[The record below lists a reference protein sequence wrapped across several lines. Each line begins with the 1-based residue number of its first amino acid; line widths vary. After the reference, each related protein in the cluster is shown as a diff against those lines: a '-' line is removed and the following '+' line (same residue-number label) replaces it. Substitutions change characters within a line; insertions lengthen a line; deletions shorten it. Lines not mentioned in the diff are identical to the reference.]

1 MIIDCH
7 THLNRYTPD
16 LPVTLPE
23 RHALLREEM
32 AAHGVAY
39 SLVLTS
45 YDVTDERPSTRDVL
59 AELDGDPTLGVVAGI
74 RHAHLAADL
83 PELREVL
90 QAGRLKA
97 LKLYPGY
104 EPFRLTDASLRPVY
118 ELAAEFGVP
127 VMIHTG
133 DTYDPCTHVRL
144 AHPLDVDDVA
154 VEHRETRLV
163 MCHVG
168 NPWLMDAAEVLY
180 KNPNVF
186 GDISGFTLGEFQP
199 RFEKLMVGKLND
211 LVAYVNDPGK
221 LMFGTDWP
229 LSGVRGYLEFVR
241 RLDLTDEERDGLLWR
256 NAASVFGLAFEVR
269 VETADDG

>member
-16 LPVTLPE
+16 LPRALDD
-23 RHALLREEM
+23 RHAQLRAEM
-32 AAHGVAY
+32 DAHGIAY
-39 SLVLTS
+39 ALVLTS
-45 YDVTDERPSTRDVL
+45 YDVTADRPSIPDVL
-59 AELDGDPTLGVVAGI
+59 AALERDPRLGVVAGI

-83 PELREVL
+83 PQLREL
-90 QAGRLKA
+90 LRARRIRA

-104 EPFRLTDASLRPVY
+104 EPYRLTDPSLRQVY
-118 ELAAEFGVP
+118 ALAAEFGVP

-133 DTYDPCTHVRL
+133 DTYDPGTHVRL

-154 VEHRETRLV
+154 VEHRGVRFV

-168 NPWLMDAAEVLY
+168 NPWLTDAAEVLY

-186 GDISGFTLGEFQP
+186 GDISGFTLGDFQP
-199 RFEKLMVGKLND
+199 RFERVMARKLND
-211 LVAYVNDPGK
+211 LVAWVNSPDK

-229 LSGVRGYLEFVR
+229 ISGIGSYLEFVR
-241 RLDLTDEERDGLLWR
+241 RLELTPDEREGLMWR
-256 NAASVFGLAFEVR
+256 NAARVFGLRFEVR
-269 VETADDG
+269 VETADG